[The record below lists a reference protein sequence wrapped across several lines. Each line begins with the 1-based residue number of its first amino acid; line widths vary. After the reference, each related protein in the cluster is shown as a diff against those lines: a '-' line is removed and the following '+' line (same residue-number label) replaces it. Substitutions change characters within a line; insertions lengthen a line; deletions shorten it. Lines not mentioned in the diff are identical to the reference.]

1 LSDRPVVYLA
11 HPLSGDWEANIADAR
26 LWVRAALEAGYAPVA
41 PYLEDYS
48 VLQEPEDRDLGIAH
62 DLAVLERCEG
72 LILCGPVVSP
82 GMQLERE
89 KARQID
95 IPVWH
100 IATMS
105 GIPAVKDF
113 DLRATAFDRD
123 FYRWM
128 QDPEFAQGYAQERA
142 RIGAVDETV
151 LQEADRLINGDRQAA
166 YAHPLDDLTATGRM
180 WGAILTGFL
189 GREIPDIPA
198 EYVALMMVGVKLSR
212 ESRHF
217 KRDNRVDGPGY
228 WGCEDMIIQER
239 QRRSTEEG
247 S

>member
-1 LSDRPVVYLA
+1 MSDRPVVYLA

-89 KARQID
+89 KARQIG
-95 IPVWH
+95 IPVWQ
-100 IATMS
+100 IMS
-105 GIPAVKDF
+105 REYLAIF
-113 DLRATAFDRD
+113 DLGLDLFEEQT
-123 FYRWM
+123 
-128 QDPEFAQGYAQERA
+128 

-151 LQEADRLINGDRQAA
+151 LQEADRLINGDRQAS
-166 YAHPLDDLTATGRM
+166 YSNPLDDFTATGRIF
-180 WGAILTGFL
+180 AAVLTGFL
-189 GREIPDIPA
+189 GFEVPDIPA

-228 WGCEDMIIQER
+228 WGCEDMVIQER